1 MNRKKRILVTGAAG
15 FIGHHLVVHLLENT
29 DWDVVCLDGLNYAT
43 DTHGLLG
50 AVGAHKGRL
59 ELYYHDLRSPV
70 PEALERRIGRVDYI
84 ANVAS
89 GSHVERSIAEPVEF
103 VRNNVDLVLN
113 MLEYARRVKPEVFV
127 QVSTDEV
134 YGAAPA
140 GHSHVEWE
148 EHLPSNPYAASK
160 SAQESIAISYWR
172 TYGVPVVITN
182 TMNNFGENQNDEKYI
197 PMVVRNLVRGEPVT
211 VHGAFEGG
219 KFVSGS
225 RVWLHAENHAHAIS
239 HIIRNVPVA
248 HFGRGA
254 DRPVRLHVSGE
265 REVSNLE
272 IVGFAGQ
279 VLGIEPD
286 VNPVDFHSSRPG
298 HDLRY
303 SLNGYALR
311 GMHGW
316 VPPRG
321 FEDSFRATVLALAA
335 RYGWK
340 RERAPLEAHPLRWR

>member
-1 MNRKKRILVTGAAG
+1 MNKRKRILVTGAAG
-15 FIGHHLVVHLLENT
+15 FIGHHLVVHLLDNT

-43 DTHGLLG
+43 DTHGLLS
-50 AVGAHKGRL
+50 AVEECKDRL
-59 ELYYHDLRSPV
+59 TLLYHDLRAPI
-70 PEALERRIGRVDYI
+70 PDALERRIGKVDYI

-89 GSHVERSIAEPVEF
+89 GSHVERSISEPVEF
-103 VRNNVDLVLN
+103 IRNNVDLVLN
-113 MLEYARRVKPEVFV
+113 MLEYARRAKPEVFI

-160 SAQESIAISYWR
+160 SAQESIAIGYWR

-197 PMVVRNLVRGEPVT
+197 PMVVKKLVAGDEIT
-211 VHGAFEGG
+211 VHGAFDGG

-225 RVWLHAENHAHAIS
+225 RVWLHAENHAHAIH
-239 HIIRNVPVA
+239 HIIEHVA
-248 HFGRGA
+248 VSHFCEGI
-254 DRPVRLHVSGE
+254 DRPLKLHVSGE
-265 REVSNLE
+265 SEVSNLD
-272 IVGFAGQ
+272 IVNLAAE
-279 VLGIEPD
+279 VLGVAAK
-286 VNPVDFHSSRPG
+286 VNLVDFHSSRPG

-311 GMHGW
+311 SVHGW

-321 FEDSFRATVLALAA
+321 FADSFRKVVLSLAHE
-335 RYGWK
+335 RYG
-340 RERAPLEAHPLRWR
+340 